1 MATIRCTRFK
11 SCERTPEIRSLTNK
25 DLAGCGAV
33 GDGPRR
39 AAYSRMARY
48 CNTTD
53 DNPAASLFPKIIHT
67 GFIYT
72 MGATEDRLKEV
83 GYEKAIALNEVFLRR
98 VFGKSESLLSIDTF
112 QRIKPPDA
120 TNNSRRIA
128 KKPLRWGKDSPP
140 SNDGVNL
147 TTGYRGVEMSPRL
160 HLRWQ
165 LLPYFKRQQASV

>member
-1 MATIRCTRFK
+1 
-11 SCERTPEIRSLTNK
+11 
-25 DLAGCGAV
+25 
-33 GDGPRR
+33 
-39 AAYSRMARY
+39 
-48 CNTTD
+48 
-53 DNPAASLFPKIIHT
+53 
-67 GFIYT
+67 

-140 SNDGVNL
+140 SLDGIRL
-147 TTGYRGVEMSPRL
+147 LGV
-160 HLRWQ
+160 
-165 LLPYFKRQQASV
+165 